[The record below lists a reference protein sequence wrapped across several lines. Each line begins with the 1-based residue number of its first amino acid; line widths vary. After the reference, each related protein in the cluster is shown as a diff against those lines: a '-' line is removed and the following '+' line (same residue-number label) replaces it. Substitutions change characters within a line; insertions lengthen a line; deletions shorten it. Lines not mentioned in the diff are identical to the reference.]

1 MPNTSALE
9 ESRRC
14 RVRSVALLQSLRW
27 LQAGWRD
34 FARCPLPGLLHGLAL
49 AAFGALLFWTLRQHF
64 WWLAG
69 AFSGFLLVAPVLAT
83 GIYASSRALERG
95 ERCSLATAV
104 QAWRPAAHSRRIVF
118 GLRADSKGGVE
129 RIILTTVGNHDEVY

>member
-1 MPNTSALE
+1 MSKLYAPE
-9 ESRRC
+9 ESYRYG
-14 RVRSVALLQSLRW
+14 VRSVALLQSLRW

-95 ERCSLATAV
+95 ER
-104 QAWRPAAHSRRIVF
+104 
-118 GLRADSKGGVE
+118 ADGVE
-129 RIILTTVGNHDEVY
+129 RPGGAGDPGLVAAQQLGHCAIE